1 MSKRLCIT
9 GGAGFIAHHA
19 IETILDETDW
29 EIVTLDR
36 IDFSG
41 NYNRLVDL
49 LKDHPERKRVTTVW
63 HDLKAEL
70 NPQIRSFLG
79 NCHYVVH
86 MAAGSHVDRSIDYP
100 MEFVM
105 DNVVGTVNVMDWA
118 RGLDCLDRMIY
129 FSTDEVFGPAPK
141 GVKFKEWDRYN
152 STNPYS
158 ASKAG
163 AEELAIAYENTY
175 GLPIYIS
182 HTMNVFGERQHPEK
196 YIPMCIRRVRNG
208 ETITVHSNSA
218 KTEAGSRHYI
228 HAKDVADAMLFLL
241 TKDPQKRLLTID
253 KNNWSDEVG
262 VGKDI
267 KFNIVGPEEIDNL
280 SLANMIA
287 DCQGKEAITEM
298 VDFHSA
304 RPGHDLRYA
313 LDGGLMRS
321 IGWEPKLKFSER
333 IQQVSDW
340 YLNKSEWLEV

>member
-1 MSKRLCIT
+1 MSKKICIT

-29 EIVTLDR
+29 EIVTVDR

-41 NYNRLVDL
+41 NYNRLVDVL
-49 LKDHPERKRVTTVW
+49 ENHPERKRVRTVW
-63 HDLKAEL
+63 HDLKAEF
-70 NPQIRSFLG
+70 NPQIKAFIG
-79 NCHYVVH
+79 NVNYIVH

-118 RGLDCLDRMIY
+118 RGLDSLDRMIY

-141 GVKFKEWDRYN
+141 GTKFKEWDRYN

-163 AEELAIAYENTY
+163 AEELAVAYQNTY

-196 YIPMCIRRVRNG
+196 YIPMCIRRVRN
-208 ETITVHSNSA
+208 EESITVHSNSA

-241 TKDPQKRLLTID
+241 TKDPERRLLSID

-280 SLANMIA
+280 SLAKMIGE
-287 DCQGKEAITEM
+287 CQGKEAITEM

-313 LDGGLMRS
+313 LDGGLMKS

-340 YLNKSEWLEV
+340 YLSNNKWLEI

>member
-1 MSKRLCIT
+1 MSKKICIT

-29 EIVTLDR
+29 EIITVDR

-41 NYNRLVDL
+41 NYNRLVDVL
-49 LKDHPERKRVTTVW
+49 ENHPERKRVRTVW
-63 HDLKAEL
+63 HDLKAEF
-70 NPQIRSFLG
+70 NPQIKAFIG
-79 NCHYVVH
+79 NVDYIVH

-118 RGLDCLDRMIY
+118 RGLDSLDRMIY

-141 GVKFKEWDRYN
+141 GTKFKEWDRYN

-163 AEELAIAYENTY
+163 AEELAVAYENTY

-208 ETITVHSNSA
+208 ESITVHSNSA

-241 TKDPQKRLLTID
+241 TKDPERRLLSID

-280 SLANMIA
+280 SLAKMIGE
-287 DCQGKEAITEM
+287 CQGKEAITEM

-313 LDGGLMRS
+313 LDGGLMKS

-340 YLNKSEWLEV
+340 YLSNNKWLEI